1 MLFHFEVHGFVPPPL
16 RSLSSSLRCS
26 QNGQGSFQGD
36 NDEEASPP
44 SSSLCHQQHSSSSL
58 RYLSSIPNNFAQE
71 MFESDASSLWQQ
83 EWHDSFCRNGFADFV
98 PPMNSNVKCLLLDNN
113 AITRIDTTGSDVG
126 DGLDGGSRYDSS
138 SPDITDGVET
148 ATSNKTKMPWDPFS
162 PSSSTPSRSNGER
175 EYTDYADSNDGFD
188 CILDRGFIND
198 LLLLSSSEGKERVV
212 DDSAAM
218 K

>member
-1 MLFHFEVHGFVPPPL
+1 MLFQFEVHGFAPSAL
-16 RSLSSSLRCS
+16 RNLSSSLQCS
-26 QNGQGSFQGD
+26 QNGQGSFQRN
-36 NDEEASPP
+36 NDGESSPP
-44 SSSLCHQQHSSSSL
+44 SLTLCNQQHSSPSL
-58 RYLSSIPNNFAQE
+58 RYLSPIPNKFSQE
-71 MFESDASSLWQQ
+71 MFESDASSLWRQD
-83 EWHDSFCRNGFADFV
+83 WHDSFCRNGFADFI

-113 AITRIDTTGSDVG
+113 AITRIGTTGSDVG
-126 DGLDGGSRYDSS
+126 DGLDDGSRYDSS

-148 ATSNKTKMPWDPFS
+148 ATSNKTRLPWDPFS

-175 EYTDYADSNDGFD
+175 EYTYYADSNDGFD